1 MEAARFSMLALFKP
15 AFAIAVML
23 CALFYATQ
31 QPSVA
36 FAWSVAAKIT
46 VAVYLVHMPVVY
58 CFNHVAWLQE
68 TSSAYVLLTLVPFA
82 CLASFAVGFLF

>member
-46 VAVYLVHMPVVY
+46 VAVYLVHMPVV
-58 CFNHVAWLQE
+58 
-68 TSSAYVLLTLVPFA
+68 
-82 CLASFAVGFLF
+82 